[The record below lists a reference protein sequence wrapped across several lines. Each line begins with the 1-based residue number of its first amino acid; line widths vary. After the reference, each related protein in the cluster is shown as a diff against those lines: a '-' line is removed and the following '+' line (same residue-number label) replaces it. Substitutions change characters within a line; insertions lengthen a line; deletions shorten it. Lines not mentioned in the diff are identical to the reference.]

1 MLGHSYIFN
10 FKVKV
15 KLIKEQ
21 LKNIAL
27 SIISITFFCILLE
40 IGFRIYIKFAT
51 LYDMEMHK
59 YAKKLKQE
67 SATPGLTHE
76 HKPNSEAELMRVNV
90 AINSSGFRDDF
101 IPHKKEENEYQILV
115 AGSSITMGWG
125 VIYDSVF
132 TSLLEKG
139 LNDSGDGLNYEVINS
154 GIGNYNTVMEAVYLE
169 KILRV
174 VNPDKVILHYFL
186 NDVEYIS
193 NKNSNI
199 FIEYSY
205 LIAYLYVRLKQS
217 ILSSV
222 SSYNSIGEYYS
233 DMYKSTSKG
242 WYDAQNSII
251 KINNLCKSK
260 GIEFMVLIQ
269 PDLHNLSLE
278 SQQFYCHLIIRTFLE
293 NNNIVYLDL
302 FNVFAVKFKDELK
315 NLWVS
320 NDDPHPNVLGHTIIY
335 QALYEYIIE
344 HWNPI
349 KKLQNN

>member
-1 MLGHSYIFN
+1 
-10 FKVKV
+10 
-15 KLIKEQ
+15 
-21 LKNIAL
+21 
-27 SIISITFFCILLE
+27 
-40 IGFRIYIKFAT
+40 
-51 LYDMEMHK
+51 
-59 YAKKLKQE
+59 
-67 SATPGLTHE
+67 PGLTHE